1 MEFLSEP
8 LKRVAPRKLI
18 VVPAYNEAARL
29 DLAAFAGAIAAEPG
43 LEVIFVNDGSTDDTA
58 GLLDAFV
65 DSHGPQARVL
75 HLAENQ
81 GKAEAVRQGL
91 LRALESIAN
100 DDTSKE
106 DWVGY
111 WDADLAAPLNQI
123 HDLIDH
129 GLQVG
134 ADAVLGSRTRLLG
147 RDIRRSRLRH
157 FVGRVF
163 ATVASV
169 YLGVRIYDTQCGA
182 KVFRA
187 GASIRNAVVQPFR
200 SRWIFDVE
208 LIERLLSDGATIVEF
223 PLHAWS
229 AVADSRL
236 GASAYLLALR
246 DGVRLVRRRKPGRD
260 KLSTGR

>member
-1 MEFLSEP
+1 M
-8 LKRVAPRKLI
+8 APRKLI

-29 DLAAFAGAIAAEPG
+29 DLGAFAGAIAAEPG
-43 LEVIFVNDGSTDDTA
+43 LEVIFVNDGSTDDRA
-58 GLLDAFV
+58 DLLDAFV
-65 DSHGPQARVL
+65 DSHGSQARVL

-91 LRALESIAN
+91 LRALESVAN
-100 DDTSKE
+100 DETSQE
-106 DWVGY
+106 DHWVGY

-123 HDLIDH
+123 QDLIDH
-129 GLQVG
+129 GRQVK

-147 RDIRRSRLRH
+147 RDINRSKLRH

-169 YLGVRIYDTQCGA
+169 YLRVRIYDTQCGA
-182 KVFRA
+182 KIFRA
-187 GASIRNAVVQPFR
+187 GAPIRNAVAQPFR

-208 LIERLLSDGATIVEF
+208 LIERLLSNGATIVEF
-223 PLHAWS
+223 PLQAWS

-236 GASAYLLALR
+236 GASAYFLALR
-246 DGVRLVRRRKPGRD
+246 DCVRLVRRRKPRQD
-260 KLSTGR
+260 KLNTGR

>member
-1 MEFLSEP
+1 M
-8 LKRVAPRKLI
+8 APRKLI

-29 DLAAFAGAIAAEPG
+29 DLGAFAGAIAAEPG

-58 GLLDAFV
+58 GLLDAFL
-65 DSHGPQARVL
+65 DSHGSQACVL

-100 DDTSKE
+100 DETSPE
-106 DWVGY
+106 EHWVGY

-123 HDLIDH
+123 QDLIDH
-129 GLQVG
+129 GRQVK

-147 RDIRRSRLRH
+147 RDINRSKLRH

-163 ATVASV
+163 ATVASL

-187 GASIRNAVVQPFR
+187 GAPIRNAVAQPFR

-223 PLHAWS
+223 PLQAWS
-229 AVADSRL
+229 VVADSRL

-246 DGVRLVRRRKPGRD
+246 DCVRLVRRRKPRQD
-260 KLSTGR
+260 KLNTGR